1 MKRLFG
7 LACLLLALA
16 GCGET
21 HTWRQKT
28 ILDVETPSGI
38 VSGGSV
44 VEVQVG
50 WFGALDRM
58 LGGGVVS
65 NESRG
70 EASLVELAPS
80 KYLFALTVDEPHA
93 RAMEMFR
100 NSPDEENKVL
110 TARLQTVRDTR
121 RVPPSLYPRLVTFT
135 DINNPKSV
143 KLVDP
148 ADLAAVFGSGFRL
161 KAIRLEITDEPV
173 TEGEIETVLGWL
185 NWPRDKLL
193 SWGGGENPV
202 KYEHDGLTV
211 TLGRT
216 SFRSGQ

>member
-1 MKRLFG
+1 LNLRRTLF
-7 LACLLLALA
+7 LSALLPFLLALA

-44 VEVQVG
+44 VEIQVG

-65 NESRG
+65 NASRG

-100 NSPDEENKVL
+100 NSRDEDNKVL
-110 TARLQTVRDTR
+110 TARLQNLRDTR
-121 RVPPSLYPRLVTFT
+121 SVSPSLYPRLVTFA
-135 DINNPKSV
+135 DVNNPKSV

-148 ADLAAVFGSGFRL
+148 ADLAATFGPGFRL
-161 KAIRLEITDEPV
+161 KEIKLELTDEPV
-173 TEGEIETVLGWL
+173 TEGAVEAVLRWL
-185 NWPRDKLL
+185 EKLNGRYL
-193 SWGGGENPV
+193 HGGETSRDAPL
-202 KYEHDGLTV
+202 GLH
-211 TLGRT
+211 GGN
-216 SFRSGQ
+216 FKSGYPR